1 MLAVVQ
7 IFIVQYILEIERRKK
22 DFTLYYK
29 VITQSQPEIYMFGI
43 SGKDNLSVS
52 IFKSHF

>member
-7 IFIVQYILEIERRKK
+7 IFIIQYILIIKEKGEKG
-22 DFTLYYK
+22 FTLYYE

-43 SGKDNLSVS
+43 SDKGNLSVS
-52 IFKSHF
+52 IF

>member
-7 IFIVQYILEIERRKK
+7 IFVLQYILILKK
-22 DFTLYYK
+22 KKAKKGLTLYYK

-43 SGKDNLSVS
+43 SDKGNLPVS
-52 IFKSHF
+52 IF